1 MVRPASETCIAPYR
15 TRFEVLHRFSGVNL
29 RCMSEDAGFRELV
42 GTELLS
48 TEEGRAVVS
57 LRAEERHL
65 NPNGTVHGGV
75 VYTLVDVSMAEAL
88 KTLVEGDERPV
99 TIEIKI
105 NYLEPGKPG
114 TLTSTAQVRK
124 GGKRL
129 VIVEAEV
136 AQGDEDDGEVV
147 ALATG
152 TYTRIGG

>member
-1 MVRPASETCIAPYR
+1 MGE
-15 TRFEVLHRFSGVNL
+15 N
-29 RCMSEDAGFRELV
+29 AGFRELV
-42 GTELLS
+42 GTELSS

-57 LRAEERHL
+57 VQAEEHHL

-88 KTLVEGDERPV
+88 RTITEGDERPV

-136 AQGDEDDGEVV
+136 AQEDEDGGEVV

-152 TYTRIGG
+152 TYTRVDG

>member
-1 MVRPASETCIAPYR
+1 
-15 TRFEVLHRFSGVNL
+15 
-29 RCMSEDAGFRELV
+29 MSEGAGFRELV
-42 GTELLS
+42 GTELAS

-88 KTLVEGDERPV
+88 KTMVEGDERPV

-136 AQGDEDDGEVV
+136 AQEDEGDSEIV

-152 TYTRIGG
+152 TYTRVGG

>member
-1 MVRPASETCIAPYR
+1 
-15 TRFEVLHRFSGVNL
+15 
-29 RCMSEDAGFRELV
+29 MSQGERFRELI

-48 TEEGRAVVS
+48 AEEGRAVVS

-88 KTLVEGDERPV
+88 RTMIEGDERPV
-99 TIEIKI
+99 TIEIKV
-105 NYLEPGKPG
+105 NYLEPGRPG

-129 VIVEAEV
+129 TIVEAEV
-136 AQGDEDDGEVV
+136 TQEDDSEVV

-152 TYTRIGG
+152 TYTRIDG

>member
-1 MVRPASETCIAPYR
+1 
-15 TRFEVLHRFSGVNL
+15 
-29 RCMSEDAGFRELV
+29 MSEDAGFRELV
-42 GTELLS
+42 GTELSS

-57 LRAEERHL
+57 LQAEERHL

-88 KTLVEGDERPV
+88 KTMVEGDERPV

-136 AQGDEDDGEVV
+136 AQEDGGEIV

-152 TYTRIGG
+152 TYTRVGG

>member
-1 MVRPASETCIAPYR
+1 
-15 TRFEVLHRFSGVNL
+15 
-29 RCMSEDAGFRELV
+29 MSEDEGFRELV
-42 GTELLS
+42 GTEVPS
-48 TEEGRAVVS
+48 TEVGRAVVN
-57 LRAEERHL
+57 LRAEDRHL

-88 KTLVEGDERPV
+88 RTMIEGDERPV

-124 GGKRL
+124 AGGRM
-129 VIVEAEV
+129 IITEAEV
-136 AQGDEDDGEVV
+136 TQEDDGEVV

-152 TYTRIGG
+152 TYTCIGGG

>member
-1 MVRPASETCIAPYR
+1 MGE
-15 TRFEVLHRFSGVNL
+15 N
-29 RCMSEDAGFRELV
+29 AGFRELV
-42 GTELLS
+42 GTELSS
-48 TEEGRAVVS
+48 TEEGRAVVRV
-57 LRAEERHL
+57 RAEERHL

-75 VYTLVDVSMAEAL
+75 IYTLVDVSMAEAL
-88 KTLVEGDERPV
+88 RTITGRDERPV

-114 TLTSTAQVRK
+114 TLTSMARVRK

-136 AQGDEDDGEVV
+136 AQEDEDGDEIV

-152 TYTRIGG
+152 TYTRVGG

>member
-1 MVRPASETCIAPYR
+1 
-15 TRFEVLHRFSGVNL
+15 
-29 RCMSEDAGFRELV
+29 MSKGEGFRELI
-42 GTELLS
+42 GTELS
-48 TEEGRAVVS
+48 SAEEGRAVVS

-88 KTLVEGDERPV
+88 RTMIEGDERPV
-99 TIEIKI
+99 TIEIKV
-105 NYLEPGKPG
+105 NYLEPGRPG

-129 VIVEAEV
+129 TIVEAEV
-136 AQGDEDDGEVV
+136 TQEDDNEVV

-152 TYTRIGG
+152 TYTRIDG

>member
-1 MVRPASETCIAPYR
+1 
-15 TRFEVLHRFSGVNL
+15 
-29 RCMSEDAGFRELV
+29 MSENAGFREMV
-42 GTELLS
+42 GTELSS

-57 LRAEERHL
+57 LHAEERHL

-88 KTLVEGDERPV
+88 KTMVEGDERPV
-99 TIEIKI
+99 TIEIKV

-136 AQGDEDDGEVV
+136 AQGDGGEIV

>member
-1 MVRPASETCIAPYR
+1 
-15 TRFEVLHRFSGVNL
+15 
-29 RCMSEDAGFRELV
+29 MSENAGFRELV
-42 GTELLS
+42 GTELSS

-57 LRAEERHL
+57 LHAEERHL

-88 KTLVEGDERPV
+88 KTMVEGDERPV
-99 TIEIKI
+99 TIEIKV

-136 AQGDEDDGEVV
+136 AQGDGGEIV

>member
-1 MVRPASETCIAPYR
+1 
-15 TRFEVLHRFSGVNL
+15 
-29 RCMSEDAGFRELV
+29 MSENAGFRELV
-42 GTELLS
+42 GTELSS

-57 LRAEERHL
+57 LQAEERHL
-65 NPNGTVHGGV
+65 NPNGTVRGGV

-88 KTLVEGDERPV
+88 KTMAEGDERPV

-136 AQGDEDDGEVV
+136 AQEDEGDSEIV

-152 TYTRIGG
+152 TYTRVGG